1 MFVAVELKS
10 CGSYL
15 QVAQTKCTEL
25 STTPVWNEVNIYLLF
40 IIMYISIQF
49 LIVKY
54 KVLMYMCAFNIF

>member
-1 MFVAVELKS
+1 VFVAVELKS

>member
-1 MFVAVELKS
+1 MFVAVELKL

-25 STTPVWNEVNIYLLF
+25 STTPVWNEVNTYLLF

-54 KVLMYMCAFNIF
+54 KVLMYMRACNIF